1 MSRDKDYLR
10 AGELAQ
16 LAEVSTDTLR
26 HYERKGLLAAPRRS
40 VNGYREYPK
49 SALGRVRLVRRALE
63 IGFTLDELS
72 RVLSV
77 RDRGGAP
84 CKQVREL
91 AGEKL
96 REVEA
101 RLAELVELR
110 NELRRLLI
118 DWDGVLSKT
127 SSSGRADLLESL
139 AVNTPPKRVR
149 ASALIVT
156 PVNRKKKRKE
166 LQQ

>member
-1 MSRDKDYLR
+1 MSRDKAYLR

-63 IGFTLDELS
+63 IGFTLDELY

-84 CKQVREL
+84 CRQVREL
-91 AGEKL
+91 AGDKL
-96 REVEA
+96 RVVEA

-118 DWDGVLSKT
+118 DWDAVLSKT

-139 AVNTPPKRVR
+139 AANTPPKRVR

-156 PVNRKKKRKE
+156 PVN
-166 LQQ
+166 

>member
-49 SALGRVRLVRRALE
+49 SALRRVRLVRRALE

-72 RVLSV
+72 RVLGV

-84 CKQVREL
+84 CRQVRAL

-96 REVEA
+96 REVET

-110 NELRRLLI
+110 NELRKLLI
-118 DWDGVLSKT
+118 DWDEVLAKT

-139 AVNTPPKRVR
+139 AANTPPKRVR
-149 ASALIVT
+149 SSALIAS
-156 PVNRKKKRKE
+156 VNRKKKRKE

>member
-63 IGFTLDELS
+63 IGFTLDVAARYASSE
-72 RVLSV
+72 
-77 RDRGGAP
+77 GA
-84 CKQVREL
+84 
-91 AGEKL
+91 A
-96 REVEA
+96 A
-101 RLAELVELR
+101 AA
-110 NELRRLLI
+110 
-118 DWDGVLSKT
+118 
-127 SSSGRADLLESL
+127 SS
-139 AVNTPPKRVR
+139 
-149 ASALIVT
+149 I
-156 PVNRKKKRKE
+156 
-166 LQQ
+166 